1 MGEARGPPQER
12 QTTPPCGGK
21 GGGAPLPDGRGTGG
35 LVLPYDRGE
44 IWDFLEGIDDAGEFL
59 AIMNTDLDATFE
71 DALVRRDGE
80 LMDVDVH
87 LISND
92 ESDITGDALTVDTL
106 DDDDGIEEHFLIVH
120 IPAHGKD
127 AMREGVAKT
136 ISHLT

>member
-1 MGEARGPPQER
+1 MGEARG
-12 QTTPPCGGK
+12 
-21 GGGAPLPDGRGTGG
+21 A
-35 LVLPYDRGE
+35 LVLSYDRGE
-44 IWDFLEGIDDAGEFL
+44 IRDFLEGIDDAGEFL
-59 AIMNTDLDATFE
+59 AIVNTDLDTTFE

-87 LISND
+87 LIGND
-92 ESDITGDALTVDTL
+92 ESNITGNALTVDAL